1 MIQEA
6 IKRVVE
12 GQNLDFYTA
21 KTVMDEVMSG
31 QATNAQMGAFL
42 TALRMKG
49 ETVDEITACASSM
62 REKCSSLHTDREVM
76 DIVGTGGD
84 EVGTFNISTTTA
96 FVVAA
101 AGIPVAKHGNRSVS
115 SKSGAADVLEA
126 LGAKLDLN
134 AAQCEK
140 VLKAVNIC
148 FMFAQMHHSS
158 MKYAAPVRK
167 ELGTRTVFNI
177 LGPLTNPAAA
187 SMQLMGVYSRDMV
200 EPLARVLSNLGVNK
214 GFVVCGNDGLDEV
227 SMTGP
232 THVCQIDNGVLR
244 SFDIVPEAYGLTSCD
259 LSELLGGAPEEN
271 AEITKAVL
279 SGKERGAKRNV
290 VVLNSALC
298 LAAALGK
305 RIEECVP
312 IAEGLIDS
320 GRALEKME
328 AFIRATN
335 EVEE

>member
-6 IKRVVE
+6 IKKVVE
-12 GQNLDFYTA
+12 GQNLDYYTA

-62 REKCSSLHTDREVM
+62 REKCAALHTDKEVM

-101 AGIPVAKHGNRSVS
+101 AGVPVAKHGNRSVS

-126 LGAKLDLN
+126 LGAKLTLTPG
-134 AAQCEK
+134 QCSK
-140 VLKAVNIC
+140 VLEETNIC

-177 LGPLTNPAAA
+177 LGPLTNPASA
-187 SMQLMGVYSRDMV
+187 SMQLMGVYSQDMV
-200 EPLARVLSNLGVNK
+200 EPLALVLSNLGVKK

-232 THVCQIDNGVLR
+232 THVCHIDNGR
-244 SFDIVPEAYGLTSCD
+244 METFDIVPEDYNLPACE
-259 LSELLGGAPEEN
+259 LSELIGGTPADN
-271 AEITKAVL
+271 AKITLDIL
-279 SGKERGAKRNV
+279 SGSERGAKRNV
-290 VVLNSALC
+290 VVLNAALC
-298 LAAALGK
+298 LAAAFDK
-305 RIEECVP
+305 TIKECVP
-312 IAEGLIDS
+312 LAEQLIDS
-320 GRALEKME
+320 KKALKKLED
-328 AFIRATN
+328 FVRATN
-335 EVEE
+335 EVE

>member
-6 IKRVVE
+6 IKKVIE
-12 GQNLDFYTA
+12 GQNLDFNTA

-62 REKCSSLHTDREVM
+62 REKCEALHTETEVM

-101 AGIPVAKHGNRSVS
+101 GGVPVAKHGNRSVS
-115 SKSGAADVLEA
+115 SKSGAADVLES
-126 LGAKLDLN
+126 LGAKLTLT
-134 AAQCEK
+134 AKQCEK
-140 VLKAVNIC
+140 VLKDTGIC

-187 SMQLMGVYSRDMV
+187 SMQLMGVYNPDMV
-200 EPLARVLSNLGVNK
+200 ESLAQVLSNLGVNK

-227 SMTGP
+227 SLTGP
-232 THVCQIDNGVLR
+232 THVCHIDGDKLDA
-244 SFDIVPEAYGLTSCD
+244 FDIVPEEFGLKTCE
-259 LSELLGGAPEEN
+259 LSELIGGNPAEN
-271 AEITKAVL
+271 AEITKNIL
-279 SGKERGAKRNV
+279 SGKERGAKRDV
-290 VVLNSALC
+290 VVLNASLA
-298 LAAALGK
+298 LAAALDKEIG
-305 RIEECVP
+305 ECVT
-312 IAEGLIDS
+312 IAENLIDS
-320 GRALEKME
+320 GKAMQKLNDFVK
-328 AFIRATN
+328 ATN

>member
-6 IKRVVE
+6 IKKVVE
-12 GQNLDFYTA
+12 GQNLDFNTA

-31 QATNAQMGAFL
+31 RATNAQMGAFL

-62 REKCSSLHTDREVM
+62 REKCEALHTETEVM

-101 AGIPVAKHGNRSVS
+101 GGVPVAKHGNRSVS
-115 SKSGAADVLEA
+115 SKSGAADVLES
-126 LGAKLDLN
+126 LGTKLTLTAK
-134 AAQCEK
+134 QCEK
-140 VLKAVNIC
+140 VLKDTGIC

-187 SMQLMGVYSRDMV
+187 SMQLMGVYNPDMV
-200 EPLARVLSNLGVNK
+200 ESLAQVLSNLGVNK

-227 SMTGP
+227 SLTGP
-232 THVCQIDNGVLR
+232 THVCHIDGDKLDA
-244 SFDIVPEAYGLTSCD
+244 FDIVPEEFGLKTCE
-259 LSELLGGAPEEN
+259 LSELIGGNPAEN
-271 AEITKAVL
+271 AEITKNIL
-279 SGKERGAKRNV
+279 SGKERGAKRDV
-290 VVLNSALC
+290 VVLNASLA
-298 LAAALGK
+298 LAAALDKEIG
-305 RIEECVP
+305 ECVTM
-312 IAEGLIDS
+312 AENLIDS
-320 GRALEKME
+320 GKAMQKMQ
-328 AFIRATN
+328 AFIKATN
-335 EVEE
+335 EVE

>member
-6 IKRVVE
+6 IKKVVE
-12 GQNLDFYTA
+12 GQNLDFNTA

-31 QATNAQMGAFL
+31 RATNAQMGAFL

-62 REKCSSLHTDREVM
+62 REKCEALHTETEVM

-101 AGIPVAKHGNRSVS
+101 GGVPVAKHGNRSVS
-115 SKSGAADVLEA
+115 SKSGAADVLES
-126 LGAKLDLN
+126 LGTKLTLTAK
-134 AAQCEK
+134 QCEK
-140 VLKAVNIC
+140 VLKDTGIC

-187 SMQLMGVYSRDMV
+187 SMQLMGVYNPDMV
-200 EPLARVLSNLGVNK
+200 ESLAQVLSNLGVNK

-227 SMTGP
+227 SLTGP
-232 THVCQIDNGVLR
+232 THVCHIDGDKLDA
-244 SFDIVPEAYGLTSCD
+244 FDIEPEEFGLKTCE
-259 LSELLGGAPEEN
+259 LSELIGGNPAEN
-271 AEITKAVL
+271 AEITKNIL
-279 SGKERGAKRNV
+279 SGKERGAKRDV
-290 VVLNSALC
+290 VVLNASLA
-298 LAAALGK
+298 LAAALDKEIG
-305 RIEECVP
+305 ECVTM
-312 IAEGLIDS
+312 AENLIDS
-320 GRALEKME
+320 GKAMQKMQ
-328 AFIRATN
+328 AFIKATN
-335 EVEE
+335 EVE